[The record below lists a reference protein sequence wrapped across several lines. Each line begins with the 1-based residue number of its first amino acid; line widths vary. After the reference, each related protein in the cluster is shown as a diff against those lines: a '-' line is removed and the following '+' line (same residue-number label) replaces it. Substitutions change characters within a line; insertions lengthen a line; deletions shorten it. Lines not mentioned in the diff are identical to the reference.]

1 MLGLQ
6 LLDDLLERAQSFD
19 AIVLESG
26 IQESISSF
34 FQELGRRDRL
44 VHLVSLPVKRGD
56 GVVVVGFTFGGFG
69 NPEVAVGSPPSGTL
83 LPEQCVRA
91 PVIDDGH
98 APLMGRLQLG
108 DDWRTD
114 ALFWKECSGWWRTNS
129 DFWIAETTE
138 CETNYN
144 DAVASFY
151 RQRDEMDKA
160 VAAAE
165 FLKEAADGF
174 PNAALKD
181 NGIERLGA
189 LQKVIEKLKAEHP
202 GWETNDLSSGATFPS
217 SQGVYLARGQTRT
230 ETESCRARI
239 SSAPRPALPCLDE
252 LVWRG
257 RDDDCAGQDAMGT
270 VWTERRARYFRCD

>member
-1 MLGLQ
+1 MKRVDLFAVLFVTLLCVFALGAAWGTHYPCKQ
-6 LLDDLLERAQSFD
+6 FTDHVAE
-19 AIVLESG
+19 LESAHK
-26 IQESISSF
+26 
-34 FQELGRRDRL
+34 RDM
-44 VHLVSLPVKRGD
+44 
-56 GVVVVGFTFGGFG
+56 
-69 NPEVAVGSPPSGTL
+69 A
-83 LPEQCVRA
+83 
-91 PVIDDGH
+91 II
-98 APLMGRLQLG
+98 

-174 PNAALKD
+174 LNAALKD